1 MTPVHYKP
9 HGSKFKVIFC
19 FQAKQI
25 TKIVTKDEMQN
36 ILADARYSVNRM
48 Y

>member
-9 HGSKFKVIFC
+9 HGAKFKVVFC
-19 FQAKQI
+19 FPSKQI
-25 TKIVTKDEMQN
+25 TKIVTKDEMES
-36 ILADARYSVNRM
+36 ILADARYSANRV